1 MTTVSL
7 TVPTRLVERRN
18 SPRPGTRAASTP
30 ARGERDFGVGYGRSS
45 GYAAPRGYIDT
56 RATSFFRCR

>member
-1 MTTVSL
+1 MTTASL
-7 TVPTRLVERRN
+7 TLPTRLVERRT
-18 SPRPGTRAASTP
+18 SPRSSAQASTP
-30 ARGERDFGVGYGRSS
+30 ARRERDFGVGYGRSS

>member
-1 MTTVSL
+1 MTTASL
-7 TVPTRLVERRN
+7 TVPARLVERRH
-18 SPRPGTRAASTP
+18 SPRPNAQASTP